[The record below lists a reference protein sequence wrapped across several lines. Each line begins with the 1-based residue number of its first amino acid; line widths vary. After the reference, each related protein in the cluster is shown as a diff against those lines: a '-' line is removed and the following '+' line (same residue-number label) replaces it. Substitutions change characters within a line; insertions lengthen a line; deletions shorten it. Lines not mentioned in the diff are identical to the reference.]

1 MDIENKNIHTLFSTR
16 YDAYPYSEYVEY
28 CEINES
34 EPGEE
39 FSDAYWDWVSDCI
52 QDDYDLFQEELS
64 AGKYGDKFFAVYG
77 VLDLWDGKHEIYPN
91 PQISKG
97 LISTIKKCYEGS
109 SIDDVDVM
117 FDETE
122 GKIIVKA
129 YHHDGT
135 NVFEIKQCTT
145 KWSNKKDEYILIRTY
160 PMNYLDLFPKD

>member
-1 MDIENKNIHTLFSTR
+1 MDTENKNIHTLFSTR
-16 YDAYPYSEYVEY
+16 YDAYPYSDYVEY

-39 FSDAYWDWVSDCI
+39 WSQEYWDWVSDCI
-52 QDDYDLFQEELS
+52 REDYDLLQEELS

-77 VLDLWDGKHEIYPN
+77 VLGLWDGKHEICPN
-91 PQISKG
+91 PQISEG
-97 LISTIKKCYEGS
+97 LVPTIKKCYEGS
-109 SIDDVDVM
+109 SIDDVDVL

-135 NVFEIKQCTT
+135 NVFELLHCTAR
-145 KWSNKKDEYILIRTY
+145 WNKEKDEYSLMRTF
-160 PMNYLDLFPKD
+160 PMNYLKLFPC